1 MQSVCVCACMYV
13 CMYVC
18 IYVCTCMHLWSC
30 RHACTYA
37 CLRVCMLVD
46 GYVRMQ
52 EGRQVCRCVCMCACM
67 LHASAWYDAA
77 KDIYPLAC
85 PYDEH
90 VQSRVAKYR
99 YYAFACCS
107 SIWFCFEGGGGILG
121 YWPAV
126 RTLSTRL
133 MGTLW
138 LRMILEKHAEG
149 SECPNHNQGISLCL
163 ACNAQVSM
171 LFKFKLLEHMLR
183 TPHRS

>member
-1 MQSVCVCACMYV
+1 MSV
-13 CMYVC
+13 CMYVSMYVRAC
-18 IYVCTCMHLWSC
+18 IYDHAGTRARMHVSVY
-30 RHACTYA
+30 ACTHA
-37 CLRVCMLVD
+37 CMLVD

-133 MGTLW
+133 MGTL
-138 LRMILEKHAEG
+138 
-149 SECPNHNQGISLCL
+149 
-163 ACNAQVSM
+163 
-171 LFKFKLLEHMLR
+171 
-183 TPHRS
+183 